1 MVYELKVENIKCS
14 GCANSIRHGL
24 SKIAG
29 VQAVHVDIDNGII
42 KVETDEYA
50 SREALIEKLQHMG
63 YPETGKGSALATA
76 TSYVSCMIGRVTSKE
91 ELT

>member
-24 SKIAG
+24 IKIAG
-29 VQAVHVDIDNGII
+29 IHDVKVDIDHGII
-42 KVETDEYA
+42 NVDADENV
-50 SREALIEKLQHMG
+50 SREAMIEKLRNMG
-63 YPETGKGSALATA
+63 YPETGKGSAITTA

-91 ELT
+91 

>member
-1 MVYELKVENIKCS
+1 MTVELKVENIKCS

-24 SKIAG
+24 TKIAG
-29 VQAVHVDIDNGII
+29 VQDVYVDVDNGII

-50 SREALIEKLQHMG
+50 TLEAITYKLRSMG
-63 YPETGKGSALATA
+63 YPEKGKGTALATA